1 VGAKARRALTVGE
14 ESEEDVPARHRGM
27 VSDRIGR
34 KWLIAGG
41 MWLVGTAMVYPSLL
55 AAIGDVAHPSWRAS
69 AVGVYRLWR
78 DPGYA
83 IGAVLDGVTADAA
96 GCPAPSGW
104 SLPSPQSPALSSSP
118 GRARPCDAARF
129 SPGPPVGQTGGG
141 IVTRLFDEQ
150 KREIAVL
157 GRLASLRGQR
167 VLDVGC
173 GNGRM
178 TMLIAEIA
186 GSVVGIDPDADAI
199 EEARKKVADARCES
213 VSLVAEDVNTVSA
226 PWLAAFDVVVFSRSL

>member
-1 VGAKARRALTVGE
+1 
-14 ESEEDVPARHRGM
+14 M
-27 VSDRIGR
+27 
-34 KWLIAGG
+34 
-41 MWLVGTAMVYPSLL
+41 
-55 AAIGDVAHPSWRAS
+55 
-69 AVGVYRLWR
+69 
-78 DPGYA
+78 
-83 IGAVLDGVTADAA
+83 
-96 GCPAPSGW
+96 
-104 SLPSPQSPALSSSP
+104 
-118 GRARPCDAARF
+118 
-129 SPGPPVGQTGGG
+129 
-141 IVTRLFDEQ
+141 TRLFDEQ

-157 GRLASLRGQR
+157 GRLADFSGQR

-199 EEARKKVADARCES
+199 DLARKKVADSRRDS